1 MYYIYASLALFFTVS
16 TAAANSNN
24 MIDINPDEKPEVA
37 IETLCAAFPDLKS
50 CQQSKSLFL
59 EFRQPTKH
67 FRLKT
72 NFIFHFRL
80 FKLKKKLFSV
90 EPMEKRKSAYMRFG
104 RSSPSEFEEMPMN
117 EMEKRK
123 SAYMR

>member
-50 CQQSKSLFL
+50 CQQSKLLFPK
-59 EFRQPTKH
+59 FRQPKKA
-67 FRLKT
+67 FSLKD
-72 NFIFHFRL
+72 
-80 FKLKKKLFSV
+80 KLYFSFTFKKKLFSV

>member
-80 FKLKKKLFSV
+80 FKFKKKIVFSWTHGK
-90 EPMEKRKSAYMRFG
+90 EKISLYEIWTLIPVRVWRDA
-104 RSSPSEFEEMPMN
+104 N
-117 EMEKRK
+117 EWNGKT
-123 SAYMR
+123 